1 MNKSARVII
10 KDVIARRQVQKQMM
24 KELLILPI
32 EDNIKLAR
40 QVLSG
45 EKPMEHLM
53 KHSETINKRITEAL
67 RK

>member
-10 KDVIARRQVQKQMM
+10 KDVIVRRQVQKQMM

-45 EKPMEHLM
+45 ERPIEHLM
-53 KHSETINKRITEAL
+53 KHTEIVNKRIHEVL
-67 RK
+67 EQ